1 MYRFTVSD
9 TGAGIAPGD
18 LKSIFDPFSRVDS
31 RERRSVEG
39 TGLGLSIC
47 KSFVDMMHG
56 TISVESTVGEGSV
69 FTVEIPFAVNTS
81 YAPQPAEVHEPL
93 AAPQHFDGVHAL
105 LVEDNAVNRQI
116 AGMLLEK
123 LGVQLSV
130 ADDGEQA
137 LKMLADQ
144 PSDAFDVVFMDIQMP
159 GMNGYEVTRAFRA
172 SGHSRAKTLPIIAM
186 TANVFAEDVEKAR
199 EAGMN
204 AHVGKPIALQELANA
219 MADVLGAS

>member
-1 MYRFTVSD
+1 M
-9 TGAGIAPGD
+9 
-18 LKSIFDPFSRVDS
+18 
-31 RERRSVEG
+31 
-39 TGLGLSIC
+39 
-47 KSFVDMMHG
+47 
-56 TISVESTVGEGSV
+56 
-69 FTVEIPFAVNTS
+69 
-81 YAPQPAEVHEPL
+81 
-93 AAPQHFDGVHAL
+93 HAL